1 MLSFDV
7 SGAPETLRRLETL
20 ERTIDTT
27 PPLSELSDAV
37 LPILR
42 AYPPERDGQRY
53 TRTENL
59 KRGWA
64 ANPSGTIITY
74 ENPVDYAGL
83 VYSDEDQ
90 AEVHK
95 DRWPKISTLRTRVL
109 PVALNVYREW
119 IERLV
124 RG

>member
-7 SGAPETLRRLETL
+7 SGATETLARLSTI
-20 ERTIDTT
+20 ERVIDTT
-27 PPLSELSDAV
+27 PPLSDLNDAV

-42 AYPPERDGQRY
+42 LYPAERPGQRY
-53 TRTENL
+53 VRTGRL
-59 KRGWA
+59 GQGWRGSA
-64 ANPSGTIITY
+64 AGQVVTF
-74 ENPVDYAGL
+74 ENPVGYAGD
-83 VYSDEDQ
+83 VYGDSTQ
-90 AEVHK
+90 AAVHAG
-95 DRWPKISTLRTRVL
+95 RWARLSELRTRVL

>member
-20 ERTIDTT
+20 ERTVDTT
-27 PPLSELSDAV
+27 PPLSELNDAV

-42 AYPPERDGQRY
+42 LYPAERPGQRY
-53 TRTENL
+53 TRTGTL
-59 KRGWA
+59 GRGWRGSA
-64 ANPSGTIITY
+64 AGQVVTL
-74 ENPVDYAGL
+74 ENPVEYAGA
-83 VYSDEDQ
+83 VYGDSTQ
-90 AEVHK
+90 AAVHAG
-95 DRWPKISTLRTRVL
+95 RWPRLSELRTRVL

>member
-7 SGAPETLRRLETL
+7 SGAPETLRRLETI

-27 PPLSELSDAV
+27 PPLSELNDAV

-42 AYPPERDGQRY
+42 LYPPELPGQRY
-53 TRTENL
+53 QRTGRL
-59 KRGWA
+59 GQGWRGSA
-64 ANPSGTIITY
+64 AGQVVTL
-74 ENPVDYAGL
+74 ENPVDYAGA
-83 VYSDEDQ
+83 VYGPNQ
-90 AEVHK
+90 RPIFAG
-95 DRWPKISTLRTRVL
+95 RWPRLSELRTRVL
-109 PVALNVYREW
+109 PVALSIYREW

>member
-7 SGAPETLRRLETL
+7 SGAPETLRRLETI
-20 ERTIDTT
+20 ERTVDTT
-27 PPLSELSDAV
+27 PPLSELNDAV

-42 AYPPERDGQRY
+42 LYPPERPGQRY
-53 TRTENL
+53 TRTGRL
-59 KRGWA
+59 GRGWRGSA
-64 ANPSGTIITY
+64 AGQVVTF
-74 ENPVDYAGL
+74 ENPVEYAGA
-83 VYSDEDQ
+83 VYGDGTQ
-90 AEVHK
+90 AAVHAG
-95 DRWPKISTLRTRVL
+95 RWPRMTELRGRVL